1 MTPQTG
7 VFPRIHTSYNIY
19 ELLIHEMTHDT
30 ANEGDPGLVP
40 RSAPTRRRSG
50 AALGTSPKQTSAARG
65 AVRDGH
71 ATSWSGGGTSWDG
84 VSGARAPPRERRPHP
99 RRPTGSRAHPARPH
113 RHQTSAATGRGIR
126 DRSPAPARRAV
137 VIGLQPAVNGRGYGL
152 YV

>member
-50 AALGTSPKQTSAARG
+50 AAPGTSPKQTSAARG
-65 AVRDGH
+65 AVPGR
-71 ATSWSGGGTSWDG
+71 ARNQLERGGTSWDE
-84 VSGARAPPRERRPHP
+84 VSGARAPPREVPAAPSPPDGISGASGPAAPTPNLRRYRTKDLGIAPP
-99 RRPTGSRAHPARPH
+99 PAAPSS
-113 RHQTSAATGRGIR
+113 SACN
-126 DRSPAPARRAV
+126 PP
-137 VIGLQPAVNGRGYGL
+137 
-152 YV
+152 

>member
-50 AALGTSPKQTSAARG
+50 AAPGTSPKQTSAVRG
-65 AVRDGH
+65 AVPGR
-71 ATSWSGGGTSWDG
+71 
-84 VSGARAPPRERRPHP
+84 ARNQLERGRN
-99 RRPTGSRAHPARPH
+99 
-113 RHQTSAATGRGIR
+113 QLGRGLGRAGTTPGAPAAPSPPDGIPGASGPAAPTPNLRRYRTKDHR
-126 DRSPAPARRAV
+126 DRSPARRAV
-137 VIGLQPAVNGRGYGL
+137 VIGLQPAVNGRGSGL

>member
-50 AALGTSPKQTSAARG
+50 AAPARARSRPARSG
-65 AVRDGH
+65 ARSRDGH
-71 ATSWSGGGTSWDG
+71 ATSWSGGGISWDEVPAAPSPPDG
-84 VSGARAPPRERRPHP
+84 ISGASGPAAPTPNLRRYRTKDLGIAPP
-99 RRPTGSRAHPARPH
+99 
-113 RHQTSAATGRGIR
+113 
-126 DRSPAPARRAV
+126 SPPARRAV